1 MTNRRGARDLRRAE
15 GGARPARS
23 REVADRDDPDAR
35 RGARGR
41 LPGRRPARASRT
53 TSSRAFGMRPDTWRL
68 DPTAH
73 PFASGGG
80 IDDIRITTFYYP
92 DNLDSLFATMHEY
105 GHGLY
110 EHQVDPALERTPLGS
125 GVSLGLHE
133 SQSRMWENLVGR
145 SLPFWRWLL
154 PASCRRR
161 SRARSAAVEL
171 ERFYRAVNRVHPS
184 LIRIHADEVT
194 YNLHV
199 ILRFELEQ
207 DIVNGRVEL
216 RDLPRRGTRRC
227 DEYLGIE
234 VPSDAEGV
242 LQDMHW
248 SGGHDRLLLH
258 VLARQRDVAPDL
270 GAGARGH
277 SRSPRAVR
285 AGRVRRAARR
295 GSASTCT
302 GTGASSRRGR
312 RSAASR
318 AGRSTRG
325 RICATSRRST
335 EPPRQRDPS
344 GHVQGQT
351 LDRSGKDPFNIS
363 APPLHGQSC
372 ANSHSPARTGLS
384 KT

>member
-15 GGARPARS
+15 GGARA
-23 REVADRDDPDAR
+23 ADRGGRRPGRPDAR

-41 LPGRRPARASRT
+41 LPGRRPARASAHDVVALSGSGLIPGASIRPRTRSPPAPGPT
-53 TSSRAFGMRPDTWRL
+53 TSASRPSTT
-68 DPTAH
+68 PTTSTRSS
-73 PFASGGG
+73 PPCTSTGTASTS
-80 IDDIRITTFYYP
+80 IRSIQRSSARRSGRGCRSDCT
-92 DNLDSLFATMHEY
+92 SRRAAC
-105 GHGLY
+105 G
-110 EHQVDPALERTPLGS
+110 RTSSGAAGRS
-125 GVSLGLHE
+125 GVGST
-133 SQSRMWENLVGR
+133 R
-145 SLPFWRWLL
+145 
-154 PASCRRR
+154 SCRRR
-161 SRARSAAVEL
+161 SRSALGGVEL

-216 RDLPRRGTRRC
+216 RDLPVAWNAKMH
-227 DEYLGIE
+227 EYLGIE

-248 SGGHDRLLLH
+248 SGGRLGYFSD

-277 SRSPRAVR
+277 SRSSRAVR
-285 AGRVRRAARR
+285 AGRVRRAPLLARR
-295 GSASTCT
+295 APAPVRAQVLAEGDA
-302 GTGASSRRGR
+302 R
-312 RSAASR
+312 AASR